1 MTLTH
6 AIKSMFLFKTHAAY
20 LVKVTTTKFGWLLT
34 ALSGAVTF
42 FASEKYAFT
51 IVLVAIFLDAIFG
64 IMVSI
69 KAGKFAL
76 SKLGRVTTFK
86 IVSYGAS
93 LVLVFMLEKLAHDTG
108 FFGVKV
114 AAAWAVA
121 CEFWSMSASIL
132 IIWPEAAFFR
142 IMRKH
147 LKGEMAAKL
156 GTDLDAILPEEKT
169 PTI

>member
-1 MTLTH
+1 MTTLH
-6 AIKSMFLFKTHAAY
+6 AIKTMFLFKTQAAY
-20 LVKVTTTKFGWLLT
+20 MAKLASTKLGWLLT
-34 ALSGAVTF
+34 AVCSVLTF

-51 IVLVAIFLDAIFG
+51 IVFVAILLDALFG
-64 IMVSI
+64 IMVSVRN
-69 KAGKFAL
+69 GRFAL

-86 IVSYGAS
+86 IISYGAS
-93 LVLVFMLEKLAHDTG
+93 LVMVFMLEKLAHDQG

-132 IIWPEAAFFR
+132 ILWPEAAFFR

-156 GTDLDAILPEEKT
+156 GTDLDAILPEEKK
-169 PTI
+169 I